1 MSETTGGNTVGT
13 IHLALDIKDDLEFKV
28 KQTSQ
33 KAADSAQ
40 KILDGINMGGFN
52 ASVERAKGKLQ
63 DLQHRYGELV
73 KELDSMR
80 FSGSNVGADKA
91 FQKMSAQA
99 DALAQ
104 KIAAQER
111 ELQIRQKESAQ
122 KAILTAQRQ
131 QEKVAEAA
139 RKSAAAQQAA
149 AEKASQAQ
157 ERASMRA
164 AKAAEQAA
172 AASRARM
179 RKSLKESTR
188 GIRRL
193 GRTIRESFKAV
204 FITAALYAAFRGL
217 KDLFVNAAKQSE
229 QFGAALS
236 RLKSNLASAF
246 QPIITA
252 ILPLLTALIDK
263 LAQAAAAVS
272 GFISRLFGTTFA
284 KSKQAAA
291 SIKSTAAAAQKA
303 AGQMASFDE
312 HVVISKDTGAEG
324 TSGAGSG
331 VSQEDLDAAA
341 SGESFADRLLE
352 KFAQLKARFNELV
365 DWSNLI
371 ASFERLKEALAP
383 FSENVGAGLQWL
395 LDNVLLPLS
404 AWTIN
409 ELVPSFLDLLA
420 SGINVLNEIIE
431 ASKPALSWLWDYV
444 LEPIAKWTGGAIISV
459 LEWLREKLD
468 ALASLIREH
477 QEAITQLLKIVGLVV
492 GAIATVKGAMLAV
505 KGAIALV
512 SVVMAAL
519 HSPVVLITAAIAGL
533 AAGFV
538 WLYDN
543 VGWFKDWIDGVIK
556 YIEDLPKKIKEFV
569 DGVKEIFAFFKDEWS
584 SAWDDMETKTSDSLG
599 NMETEVSKS
608 TSKMRDWLSSIG
620 SGISNAVSSAKNWV
634 SGKLESAGLIRH
646 PEVPGFAS
654 GSVVRK
660 PTLAMV
666 GEYSGAS
673 SNPEIVAPQSM
684 MAETFLGSIMPLVS
698 MLEDKLDVIAQL
710 LEILGQPNGTPSGS
724 TGGDTLAQLARIL
737 APYMKSEND
746 RTGNDLFD
754 RR

>member
-1 MSETTGGNTVGT
+1 VSETTGGNTVGT
-13 IHLALDIKDDLEFKV
+13 IHLGLEIKDNLEHKV
-28 KQTSQ
+28 KQISQ
-33 KAADSAQ
+33 RSANSAQ
-40 KILDGINMGGFN
+40 KILDGINVNKFN
-52 ASVERAKGKLQ
+52 GQVERAKGKLQ
-63 DLQHRYGELV
+63 DLNTQYDKLIQ
-73 KELDSMR
+73 KLDSMR
-80 FSGSNVGADKA
+80 FAGSGAGADKA

-99 DALAQ
+99 DALTQ
-104 KIAAQER
+104 KISAQER
-111 ELQIRQKESAQ
+111 ELEIRRKEA
-122 KAILTAQRQ
+122 AQRALQ
-131 QEKVAEAA
+131 ASQREQAKIAEAA

-157 ERASMRA
+157 EQASMRA

-179 RKSLKESTR
+179 RKSLKESTQ

-217 KDLFVNAAKQSE
+217 KDLFVNTAKQSD
-229 QFGAALS
+229 QFGAALN
-236 RLKSNLASAF
+236 RLKGNLASAF
-246 QPIITA
+246 QPIISS
-252 ILPLLTALIDK
+252 ILPWLTALIDK

-284 KSKQAAA
+284 KSKQATA

-312 HVVISKDTGAEG
+312 HVVLSKETGAGE
-324 TSGAGSG
+324 SAGAGAAM
-331 VSQEDLDAAA
+331 SQEDLNAAA
-341 SGESFADRLLE
+341 AGETFADRLLE
-352 KFAQLKARFNELV
+352 KFAALKARFDELV
-365 DWSNLI
+365 DWSNLT
-371 ASFERLKEALAP
+371 AALERLKEAFAP
-383 FSENVGAGLQWL
+383 FAENVGAGLYWFLENVLIPLSAWAINELIPAFLDLLAAAITTLNDIIEVAKPSLEWL
-395 LDNVLLPLS
+395 WNNVLLPL
-404 AWTIN
+404 
-409 ELVPSFLDLLA
+409 
-420 SGINVLNEIIE
+420 GQ
-431 ASKPALSWLWDYV
+431 
-444 LEPIAKWTGGAIISV
+444 WTGGMIIDV
-459 LEWLREKLD
+459 LQWLREKLE
-468 ALASLIREH
+468 AIGQWVKEH
-477 QEAITQLLKIVGLVV
+477 QDAFNEFVKILGVVVTAI
-492 GAIATVKGAMLAV
+492 LAV
-505 KGAIALV
+505 KTALALIAAVTALLTSPITLV
-512 SVVMAAL
+512 VAGIAA
-519 HSPVVLITAAIAGL
+519 L

-538 WLYDN
+538 YLYEN

-556 YIEDLPKKIKEFV
+556 YIEDLPKKVKQFVDDMKEFFGLITQGW
-569 DGVKEIFAFFKDEWS
+569 DGTWDE
-584 SAWDDMETKTSDSLG
+584 MEKKTSNSLG

-608 TSKMRDWLSSIG
+608 TSKMREWLSSIG

-666 GEYSGAS
+666 GEYAGAS

-710 LEILGQPNGTPSGS
+710 LEVLGHSDGTAAGS
-724 TGGDTLAQLARIL
+724 AGGDALAQLARIL
-737 APYMKSEND
+737 APYMKSEGD
-746 RTGNDLFD
+746 RTGNNLFD